1 MNYARFTAENIFR
14 LRVRVSCC
22 RYQNAQITHSSII
35 NCTKTRRCERK
46 GNLKLFVPS
55 HLTRWWLKALLFYPF
70 FRERAQ
76 IFCDFWRI
84 FNFFKEAF
92 HVIQR
97 SARVGG
103 HSWKKPTNLWL
114 SDIETVKK
122 TRWRWGQHFQ
132 MGARHTS
139 IKKKK
144 NCRCR
149 FLPKLIS
156 YNDWTKK

>member
-103 HSWKKPTNLWL
+103 HSWKKTHTRVLLWL
-114 SDIETVKK
+114 SD
-122 TRWRWGQHFQ
+122 RR
-132 MGARHTS
+132 
-139 IKKKK
+139 KKK
-144 NCRCR
+144 NRTHEVSIK
-149 FLPKLIS
+149 FETHFNKKKADEKL
-156 YNDWTKK
+156 